1 MKRAWINAFGFII
14 LMFTA
19 VAGAAPVPDTGQ
31 TRCYNN
37 TVEIT
42 CPSPGQAFYGQD
54 ANYTINLISYTKLDG
69 SGNVLPDS
77 ATSWV
82 MVRDNVTGLIWE
94 VKKNLDGVS
103 NYSDP
108 HDADNS
114 YTWYDPTDPNPGTSG
129 SGTDTKD
136 FIDALNIA
144 YFGGYSDWRM
154 PTIKELAYIVNYNI
168 PMPGPTIDTNYFPNT
183 KAAVYWSSTA
193 YVSSVYFA
201 WGVNF
206 YYSDDYYGGK
216 SNSYYARAVR
226 GGLTGSFGDS
236 EHLVISTEGA
246 TVGDRYVDNNDGTVT
261 NKTNGLMWQKSTPV
275 DKKTWEQVY
284 VYCGNLS
291 LAGHTDWRLPT
302 QKELRSIVDYSKVSP
317 AINTV
322 YFPDTFLDDI
332 YWSSTTDTHT
342 TNHAWGISFD
352 YGNDIYGRKYY
363 SGFIS
368 GYGSYY
374 VRAVRGGQGPL
385 EDLVI
390 SVSPASR
397 NVNKDAGATTFSVS
411 NTGTGTMLWT
421 AAVTSGGSWLSIA
434 SGASG
439 SNAGTITCAFNA
451 NTGTSVRT
459 GTIRVTAAGA
469 TGSPVDVTVTQALT
483 SPLVLVSNSIGA
495 RNTIKISD
503 MSGTLPA
510 SGSTI
515 SVDAW
520 DENGNAL
527 TESGSAALKLNSRG
541 TTTISGPDLAAR
553 FLNGTPMLYKFSI
566 DSPKVVV
573 TNVKNSTN
581 DTFKVPIVYLSGV
594 TDFVSNSIGSRNTI
608 KFSDMSGTLPAS
620 GSTISVK
627 GWDANGNALTES
639 GSAAPLKMNNHG
651 TTRISGS
658 DLAARFPTGS
668 PMIYEFVVQ
677 STKALITNVESSTD
691 GNLNIPVSYTIGM
704 SNFVSNS
711 IGDNNTLE
719 ISDLSGAIPSSG
731 GAITVLAWDVS
742 GTALSEAGS
751 AAPLKVDDHGTTR
764 ISGLDL
770 AKRFAGTPMTYDFS
784 IESSKLLIT
793 NVKSSTDG
801 HVEIP
806 SIFTRGVSNF
816 ATNYVSSLNT
826 IKISDT
832 SGILPASGVAI
843 SITAWDNNG
852 NVVLESGSA
861 VPLKLHNLGTTIISG
876 SDLAERFPAG
886 FPKMYE
892 FSIGSSNAIVTNL
905 MTSVDGTIKTP
916 TVFTIGSFGGI

>member
-1 MKRAWINAFGFII
+1 MKKAWVSALGFIL

-19 VAGAAPVPDTGQ
+19 VAGTAPVPDTGQ

-37 TVEIT
+37 TIEIT
-42 CPSPGQAFYGQD
+42 CPSPGQTFYGQD
-54 ANYTINLISYTKLDG
+54 ANYTVNLISSTKLDG

-114 YTWYDPTDPNPGTSG
+114 YSWYDPTDSNPGTSG
-129 SGTDTKD
+129 IGTDTKD

-154 PTIKELAYIVNYNI
+154 PTIKELAYIINYNV

-193 YVSSVYFA
+193 YVSSAYFA

-216 SNSYYARAVR
+216 SNSYYTRAVR

-236 EHLVISTEGA
+236 EHLVIPTEGA

-261 NKTNGLMWQKSTPV
+261 NTTNGLMWQKSTPV

-322 YFPDTFLDDI
+322 YFPDTFMDDI
-332 YWSSTTDTHT
+332 YWSSTTDTYT
-342 TNHAWGISFD
+342 TSHAWGISFD

-385 EDLVI
+385 DDWVL

-411 NTGTGTMLWT
+411 NTGIGAMPWT

-439 SNAGTITCAFNA
+439 TNAGTITCAFNA
-451 NTGTSVRT
+451 NTDTSVRT

-469 TGSPVDVTVTQALT
+469 TGSPVDVTVIQTLT
-483 SPLVLVSNSIGA
+483 SPLVLVSNSIGS

-515 SVDAW
+515 SVNAW

-527 TESGSAALKLNSRG
+527 TESGSAPLKLNSRG

-581 DTFKVPIVYLSGV
+581 DTFKVPIVYLNGV
-594 TDFVSNSIGSRNTI
+594 TDFVSNSIGNYNTI
-608 KFSDMSGTLPAS
+608 KVSDMSGTLPAS

-627 GWDANGNALTES
+627 GWDVNGNALTES
-639 GSAAPLKMNNHG
+639 GSAASLVLLSHG
-651 TTRISGS
+651 TTSISGS
-658 DLAARFPTGS
+658 NLAARFPTGT
-668 PMIYEFVVQ
+668 PTTYEFNVQ
-677 STKALITNVESSTD
+677 SAKVLVA
-691 GNLNIPVSYTIGM
+691 NI
-704 SNFVSNS
+704 
-711 IGDNNTLE
+711 
-719 ISDLSGAIPSSG
+719 
-731 GAITVLAWDVS
+731 
-742 GTALSEAGS
+742 
-751 AAPLKVDDHGTTR
+751 
-764 ISGLDL
+764 
-770 AKRFAGTPMTYDFS
+770 
-784 IESSKLLIT
+784 
-793 NVKSSTDG
+793 KSSNDG
-801 HVEIP
+801 LIEIP
-806 SIFTRGVSNF
+806 CIFTRGISNF

-832 SGILPASGVAI
+832 SGAIPADGIAI
-843 SITAWDNNG
+843 SITAWDSNG

-861 VPLKLHNLGTTIISG
+861 APLKLYNLGTITIEGTDIQS
-876 SDLAERFPAG
+876 RFPSGLPAL
-886 FPKMYE
+886 YE
-892 FSIGSSNAIVTNL
+892 FSIGSSSAIVTSL
-905 MTSVDGTIKTP
+905 TTSLDGTIETP
-916 TVFTIGSFGGI
+916 TVFTIGAFGGI